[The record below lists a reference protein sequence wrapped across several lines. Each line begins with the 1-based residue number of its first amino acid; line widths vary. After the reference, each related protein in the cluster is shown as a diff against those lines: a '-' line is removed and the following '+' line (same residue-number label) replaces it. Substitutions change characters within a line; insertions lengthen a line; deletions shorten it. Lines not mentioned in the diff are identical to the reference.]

1 MTVWGDT
8 WYVTYL
14 KTLGLTV
21 LGLTLVVIF
30 SYLLDKHKKKAPGLL
45 QQSKRAKN
53 EKIHSYYTTKGEK

>member
-1 MTVWGDT
+1 MTIWGDT

-30 SYLLDKHKKKAPGLL
+30 SYLLDKHKKKAPRLL
-45 QQSKRAKN
+45 
-53 EKIHSYYTTKGEK
+53 

>member
-1 MTVWGDT
+1 MTIWGDT

-30 SYLLDKHKKKAPGLL
+30 SYLFDKRKGV
-45 QQSKRAKN
+45 KR
-53 EKIHSYYTTKGEK
+53 